1 MIPFVRFISYSI
13 ILFFLLFNPSQKIQ
27 AETLDFFK
35 KKGIGFAQTN
45 GGIQGLALNY
55 GISKIIWTELIAGG
69 SFIQEESRNLQY
81 RLGGAIGMHIQLIQA
96 KDKAF
101 LSLGLRW
108 NTALGVLSD
117 EINCKTAD
125 KICSL
130 QNHAIDLPFRIYWF
144 AMSNLSIFSEFGLSL
159 QFSNEKESRLFGSA
173 PKSGYQLDF
182 FQNRLP
188 FGLLGMTLWF

>member
-1 MIPFVRFISYSI
+1 MPFIRFLIYSI
-13 ILFFLLFNPSQKIQ
+13 IFFFLILNANQKIQ
-27 AETLDFFK
+27 AETLDLFK
-35 KKGIGFAQTN
+35 KKGIGFAQSN

-55 GISKIIWTELIAGG
+55 GISKIIWTELIAGA

-117 EINCKTAD
+117 EVNCKTAD

-144 AMSNLSIFSEFGLSL
+144 AMSNLSVFSEFGLSF
-159 QFSNEKESRLFGSA
+159 QFGNEKRTVYLVVHLKVDISWIFS
-173 PKSGYQLDF
+173 KIVY
-182 FQNRLP
+182 
-188 FGLLGMTLWF
+188 LLVF